1 MKAAIE
7 REKSDACIS
16 SSEREQAR
24 PQVKSE
30 ESSLTV
36 NNVQCSMFNDMKD
49 DNQTMDRQIPV
60 SVQRK
65 RKLKKA
71 GMWAGGFV
79 AVLGLATWLGTQMIT
94 TVDKKTLIISEV
106 DRGTIDVSVSAT
118 GTIVPAFEQVIASPI
133 SSKIL
138 EVYAHS
144 GDSVDVGTPLLRLDL
159 ESAEMEYAQ
168 ALDER
173 EIKRQDMVR
182 DKINN
187 ETQLSDRKMQIE
199 VQEMNVTQLEANL
212 RNELYLDSLGS
223 GTRDRV
229 RQAETSLKKE
239 RLHLQQMRQQYQ
251 NEIRIKQADLKAKQ
265 LQNGIFEKGLEA
277 KRRTLDEAKIRSPR
291 RATLTYINTEIG
303 GTVGAGQKIA
313 VISDLTHFKAQCEI
327 SDTYSERVRVGGAVL
342 LKIGKERLTGTIN
355 TVTPLSQSGAITF
368 TVVPDNMSHPR
379 LRSGRPAEVF
389 VITSIK
395 DDVLRIRNG
404 SLYSGPGDYTLFV
417 IQNSKFKIQN
427 NKEGN
432 LLVPREV
439 KLGECNYDYIEVI
452 SGLEPGEQ
460 VVVND
465 MSKYKGKEKIKV
477 K

>member
-1 MKAAIE
+1 
-7 REKSDACIS
+7 
-16 SSEREQAR
+16 
-24 PQVKSE
+24 
-30 ESSLTV
+30 
-36 NNVQCSMFNDMKD
+36 
-49 DNQTMDRQIPV
+49 MDRQIPV

-71 GMWAGGFV
+71 AMWMGGFL
-79 AVLGLATWLGTQMIT
+79 AVLGIATWLGTQMIT
-94 TVDKKTLIISEV
+94 SVDKKTLIISEV

-118 GTIVPAFEQVIASPI
+118 GTIVPAFEEVIVSPI
-133 SSKIL
+133 NSKIL

-159 ESAEMEYAQ
+159 QSAEMDYAQ

-173 EIKRQDMVR
+173 EIKRQEMAALQANV
-182 DKINN
+182 

-199 VQEMNVTQLEANL
+199 VKEMDLAQLEATL

-223 GTRDRV
+223 GTHERV
-229 RQAETSLKKE
+229 RQAESALRTAQLQLK
-239 RLHLQQMRQQYQ
+239 QMRQQYI
-251 NEIRIKQADLKAKQ
+251 NEQKVRKADLKTKQ
-265 LQNGIFEKGLEA
+265 LQNGIFEKGLEE
-277 KRRTLDEAKIRSPR
+277 KRRTLDDAKILSPR
-291 RATLTYINTEIG
+291 HATLTYINSEIG
-303 GTVGAGQKIA
+303 STVGVGQKIA
-313 VISDLTHFKAQCEI
+313 VVSDLKHFKAQCEI
-327 SDTYSERVRVGGAVL
+327 SDSHSERVHVGGAVI
-342 LKIGKERLTGTIN
+342 LKVGKERLTGTIN
-355 TVTPLSQSGAITF
+355 TVTPLSQSGSITF
-368 TVVPDNMSHPR
+368 TVVPDDMSHPR
-379 LRSGRPAEVF
+379 LRSGLKAEIF

-404 SLYSGPGDYTLFV
+404 SFYSGPGDYTLFV
-417 IQNSKFKIQN
+417 MK
-427 NKEGN
+427 NKELRTKN
-432 LLVPREV
+432 V